1 MLIFTDYNHNIIIIN
16 SNDNNE
22 IRKIQITLLNSF
34 EAFVNR

>member
-1 MLIFTDYNHNIIIIN
+1 MLIFTDYNPNIIIIN

-22 IRKIQITLLNSF
+22 MRKIQITLLNSF